1 MWIAADAPN
10 TADWIAAVGQAMG
23 ALFTAAAVGVAVW
36 LGWRD
41 RKWRREEQTD
51 RDAAQARLITVEASY
66 SDDGWDDNLIFAK
79 IHNSSTAPV
88 FDAEVVD
95 IHIVG
100 QEGQHPWRV
109 DFGPYDDGPRIGRV
123 VTPGGT
129 FKVPMAYL
137 DEDRNAVIVPGVDR
151 ITFTFTD
158 AAGLRWLRRDNDPP
172 ERLTEPPT
180 STQTP

>member
-1 MWIAADAPN
+1 MVSAADAPHV
-10 TADWIAAVGQAMG
+10 ADWIAAIGQAAG

-51 RDAAQARLITVEASY
+51 RDAAQARLITVEADY
-66 SDDGWDDNLIFAK
+66 SDAAWEDTLVLVK
-79 IHNSSTAPV
+79 IHNSSPAPV
-88 FDAEVVD
+88 FDVEVVD
-95 IHIVG
+95 LHIVG
-100 QEGQHPWRV
+100 REGQQRWRV

-123 VTPGGT
+123 VTPGDT
-129 FKVPMAYL
+129 FKVPLAYI
-137 DEDRNAVIVPGVDR
+137 DENNKAVIVPGIDR

-158 AAGLRWLRRDNDPP
+158 AAGLRWLRPDNDPP

-180 STQTP
+180 STRTP